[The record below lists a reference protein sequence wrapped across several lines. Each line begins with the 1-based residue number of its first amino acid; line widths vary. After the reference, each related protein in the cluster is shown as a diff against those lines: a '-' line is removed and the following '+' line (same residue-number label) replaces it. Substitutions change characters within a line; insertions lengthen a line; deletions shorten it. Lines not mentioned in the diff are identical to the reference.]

1 MEICIMDIR
10 KLILYTKWIVYE
22 CYFFEKKDYFKSSH
36 VCNLKI
42 YVRSKLTYY
51 VYYSIIGNS
60 HNNFCSNVTTFKTKK
75 GRFL

>member
-1 MEICIMDIR
+1 MDIR
-10 KLILYTKWIVYE
+10 KLIPYMRRIVYE
-22 CYFFEKKDYFKSSH
+22 CYFFAKKDYFKSRH

-42 YVRSKLTYY
+42 YVRLTYY

-60 HNNFCSNVTTFKTKK
+60 HNNFCMNVTTFKTKK